1 MLIFPVFL
9 NTMSDFS
16 RFAALFA
23 YYRLQSAHFHLLIS
37 KDAFAIIAPQI
48 LLAHP
53 SDPIVALF
61 FTPKRRDFFVIFST
75 YYSPYSSVRRRK
87 ASEQYLRH
95 EYFLCFLSSIF
106 PTSHLSYI

>member
-1 MLIFPVFL
+1 MLNSPAFL
-9 NTMSDFS
+9 YTMSDFS
-16 RFAALFA
+16 RFAALFVC
-23 YYRLQSAHFHLLIS
+23 YRLQSAHFNLLIS

-75 YYSPYSSVRRRK
+75 DHSPYSSVPRRK

-95 EYFLCFLSSIF
+95 EYFLCFLLSICS
-106 PTSHLSYI
+106 TSHLSYI

>member
-1 MLIFPVFL
+1 MLISPTFL
-9 NTMSDFS
+9 YTMSDFS

-61 FTPKRRDFFVIFST
+61 FTPKRREFFVILST
-75 YYSPYSSVRRRK
+75 DHSPYSSVLQRK

-95 EYFLCFLSSIF
+95 EYFLYFLLSICS
-106 PTSHLSYI
+106 TSHLSYI

>member
-1 MLIFPVFL
+1 MLIFSAFL

-53 SDPIVALF
+53 SDPIMAVFFAPKHRDLFYSNFYIPYSLF
-61 FTPKRRDFFVIFST
+61 FR
-75 YYSPYSSVRRRK
+75 
-87 ASEQYLRH
+87 
-95 EYFLCFLSSIF
+95 
-106 PTSHLSYI
+106 PTA

>member
-1 MLIFPVFL
+1 MLNSPAFL
-9 NTMSDFS
+9 YTMSDFS
-16 RFAALFA
+16 RFAALIVR
-23 YYRLQSAHFHLLIS
+23 YRLQSAHFYLLIP

-61 FTPKRRDFFVIFST
+61 FTPKRRDFFVILST
-75 YYSPYSSVRRRK
+75 DHSPYSSVPRRK

-95 EYFLCFLSSIF
+95 EYFLCFLSSICS
-106 PTSHLSYI
+106 TSHLSYI